1 MCLVCFEHSITTV
14 NLTHILI
21 YLQKIEEIVSANN
34 GISNLYDAQ
43 KEENEALQSKVNLL
57 GIHMQEMK
65 SNEKKLVRLHK
76 SEIETSS
83 QKYEQRVTTLN
94 HLLKQSVTTLQQAKK
109 DKDDLHESET
119 VKLSQQYE
127 DQLTELRNS
136 IATIQQEKQDK
147 DLVLFSH
154 EMVSKIFLKY
164 GIEPPC

>member
-1 MCLVCFEHSITTV
+1 MSCLFEHSITTAPF

-34 GISNLYDAQ
+34 GLSNLYDAQ

-57 GIHMQEMK
+57 GIRMQEMK

-83 QKYEQRVTTLN
+83 QQYEERVTTLN

-109 DKDDLHESET
+109 DKDEYHESET

-127 DQLTELRNS
+127 AQLAELRDLV
-136 IATIQQEKQDK
+136 ATIQQEKQDK
-147 DLVLFSH
+147 ELVLFAQ
-154 EMVSKIFLKY
+154 EMVSKLFLKY
-164 GIEPPC
+164 GIAC